1 MRGSRAG
8 SQDYG
13 RGQKGAVY
21 TALSDL
27 SSTRA
32 ADTMTDID
40 DVLMSLINRRVY
52 ALLNG
57 DMKDKI
63 SIFITRKPQ
72 KIGKHLIQFDEGFKT
87 LSINS
92 YPFWSEYIGQT
103 EEGNHYLRL
112 TAFSPS
118 MKMKKNAEISLCKNF

>member
-32 ADTMTDID
+32 ADTMTDIYD
-40 DVLMSLINRRVY
+40 DVLKSIINRRVY

-57 DMKDKI
+57 DMKDKNFAVSNYVRFHI
-63 SIFITRKPQ
+63 IRPCLKKFR
-72 KIGKHLIQFDEGFKT
+72 EG
-87 LSINS
+87 
-92 YPFWSEYIGQT
+92 
-103 EEGNHYLRL
+103 
-112 TAFSPS
+112 
-118 MKMKKNAEISLCKNF
+118 

>member
-32 ADTMTDID
+32 ADTMTDIYD
-40 DVLMSLINRRVY
+40 DVLKSIINRRVY

-63 SIFITRKPQ
+63 SIFIWIDK
-72 KIGKHLIQFDEGFKT
+72 EGGSRVK
-87 LSINS
+87 LSDL
-92 YPFWSEYIGQT
+92 E
-103 EEGNHYLRL
+103 
-112 TAFSPS
+112 
-118 MKMKKNAEISLCKNF
+118 NFE

>member
-27 SSTRA
+27 SSTQA
-32 ADTMTDID
+32 ADTMTDIV
-40 DVLMSLINRRVY
+40 DVLRSIINRRVY
-52 ALLNG
+52 AVLNG

-63 SIFITRKPQ
+63 AIFITRKPQ

-87 LSINS
+87 LSIDS

-103 EEGNHYLRL
+103 EEGNHYMRL
-112 TAFSPS
+112 TAIPPS
-118 MKMKKNAEISLCKNF
+118 MKMKKNVIM